1 MKLTSHLLCGLGA
14 AGLLLTGCADAD
26 PAVSGDAAAANAAS
40 PDTPVSSDVDPAAP
54 VAGSDEPADCNAAAA
69 VRFVGQRADNATRA
83 RLLEA
88 VGPVSAVR
96 WVRPGDATTEDYS
109 PERLNVML
117 DAGEVIVSAH
127 CG

>member
-1 MKLTSHLLCGLGA
+1 MKLTSHFLCGLGA
-14 AGLLLTGCADAD
+14 AGLLLAGCADAD
-26 PAVSGDAAAANAAS
+26 PAVSGDAATAAS

-109 PERLNVML
+109 PSRLNVML
-117 DAGEVIVSAH
+117 DVGGTIASVH

>member
-26 PAVSGDAAAANAAS
+26 PAVSGDAATAAS

-69 VRFVGQRADNATRA
+69 VRFVGQQADNATRA

-109 PERLNVML
+109 PSRLNVML
-117 DAGEVIVSAH
+117 DVGGAIASVH

>member
-1 MKLTSHLLCGLGA
+1 MKLTAHLLCGLGA

-26 PAVSGDAAAANAAS
+26 PAVSGDAATANAAS
-40 PDTPVSSDVDPAAP
+40 PDAPVSSDVDPAAP
-54 VAGSDEPADCNAAAA
+54 VAGTDEPADCNAAAA
-69 VRFVGQRADNATRA
+69 ERFVGQRADDATRA

-88 VGPVSAVR
+88 VAPVSAVR

-109 PERLNVML
+109 PSRLNVML
-117 DAGEVIVSAH
+117 DVGGTIASVH

>member
-26 PAVSGDAAAANAAS
+26 PAVSGDAATANAAS
-40 PDTPVSSDVDPAAP
+40 S
-54 VAGSDEPADCNAAAA
+54 N
-69 VRFVGQRADNATRA
+69 RA
-83 RLLEA
+83 RVA
-88 VGPVSAVR
+88 SVSAVR

-109 PERLNVML
+109 PSRLNVML
-117 DAGEVIVSAH
+117 DVGGTIASVH